1 MKFKFKL
8 MAAAIALVAASGA
21 NAAFTIDNSAAGNGE
36 LFFTLYD
43 AGADLSSS
51 ADDRAYVRDL
61 GSLANGA
68 NLGGTMNDWSN
79 PLTTATGLTTYP
91 LAANKQ
97 GFGTIFS
104 VASDANLASFLAA
117 STDTTRLMW
126 NIAAADSYSTDR
138 IMTTAA
144 SISLA
149 QTPTYAEFRLLPQG
163 GVDGYLPYVNNAGI
177 PNNGSIILSGA
188 GAGLAAWGNNFGG
201 RSAFTNAAGLND
213 SLGFFVLSERAT
225 TGGTAKA
232 DVRQFMAD
240 DTHQMEWTLKAD
252 GNLIYAAVPEPSEYA
267 LMLAGL
273 GMLGFMARRRLNNR
287 A

>member
-1 MKFKFKL
+1 MKLKSKL

-21 NAAFTIDNSAAGNGE
+21 NAAITNSAGGNGE
-36 LFFTLYD
+36 LFFTVYD
-43 AGADLSSS
+43 MGADLSSS

-61 GSLANGA
+61 GSLLN
-68 NLGGTMNDWSN
+68 GGTMNDWVSAT
-79 PLTTATGLTTYP
+79 TTAP
-91 LAANKQ
+91 LPALNANKQ
-97 GFGTIFS
+97 AFGTIYS
-104 VASDANLASFLAA
+104 IGADANLASFLSA
-117 STDTTRLMW
+117 STDTSRLLW
-126 NIAAADSYSTDR
+126 NIAAADSSGTDR

-144 SISLA
+144 SITTT
-149 QTPTYAEFRLLPQG
+149 QIPTYTQFRLLGTG

-177 PNNGSIILSGA
+177 PDAGSIALTGA

-201 RSAFTNAAGLND
+201 RSAFTNTAGLGD

-225 TGGTAKA
+225 TGTTTKA

-240 DTHQMEWTLKAD
+240 SETAMEWTL
-252 GNLIYAAVPEPSEYA
+252 AANGTLTYGAVPAIPEPSEYA

-287 A
+287 V